1 VEISKQIRALEI
13 KKDVQATYYNLWYL
27 QSKQFLWQRLDSLY
41 SSLAKAAL
49 LRVRTGE
56 SAGLDSIAAVSKS
69 KEISVQLS
77 LLQRDIMVEQEN
89 MKKLLSTTVRYL
101 PEKSKPDKVPVS
113 VLDSYLNNHPQLQLQ
128 QQQINISDAELNLQ
142 QQSRNPNF
150 EGRFFSQ
157 RLYGIKNPYSGF
169 SITVGIPLLGGSYY
183 RNKIKAAELEKSYQQ
198 TVLDYEKLSLKTSY
212 AQAYQ
217 QLQKDNELL
226 SYYENTGLEQAEAI
240 LKSANIAYRAGE
252 ISFAELSQ
260 FVTQSIDTQKNYL
273 DVLNQYNQSAIQLNY
288 YLNR

>member
-1 VEISKQIRALEI
+1 
-13 KKDVQATYYNLWYL
+13 
-27 QSKQFLWQRLDSLY
+27 
-41 SSLAKAAL
+41 
-49 LRVRTGE
+49 
-56 SAGLDSIAAVSKS
+56 
-69 KEISVQLS
+69 
-77 LLQRDIMVEQEN
+77 
-89 MKKLLSTTVRYL
+89 
-101 PEKSKPDKVPVS
+101 
-113 VLDSYLNNHPQLQLQ
+113 
-128 QQQINISDAELNLQ
+128 
-142 QQSRNPNF
+142 
-150 EGRFFSQ
+150 
-157 RLYGIKNPYSGF
+157 LYGIKNPYSGF

-273 DVLNQYNQSAIQLNY
+273 DVLNQYNQSAVQLNY